1 MNITVSKW
9 GNSSGI
15 RIPTVVINTLGIVN
29 GDELSCELVGDR
41 FVVTKKKTTE
51 QMFEEFYGKPF
62 NEITTND
69 IGPGEELDWGED
81 IGGEIIE

>member
-15 RIPTVVINTLGIVN
+15 RIPTVIINALGIIN
-29 GDELSCELVGDR
+29 GDELSCELVGDK
-41 FVVTKKKTTE
+41 VVLAKKKTTE

-62 NEITTND
+62 NEITEND
-69 IGPGEELDWGED
+69 LGPGEEIDWGED